1 MFYFE
6 LFLKLIVSFFSVLVF
21 SKLLG
26 KRNISP
32 TSPSDHIN
40 NYVLGGLVGGV
51 IYNSEIGV
59 FDVILVF
66 VLWGSFIKIL
76 DFIKTWVK
84 KIRKIIDGEPIL
96 LYYND
101 NFIITNLK
109 KSNLSVADFYYS
121 MRMKGIQ
128 TISNISKA
136 ELLPNGQIVFIE
148 SKVDEL
154 NYLVISD
161 GKFNKNEVELAGLKE
176 EFILNDIGIQ
186 DVKEISSCEYTNGT
200 YRYTKY
206 WLLYVQSVWHVL

>member
-1 MFYFE
+1 M
-6 LFLKLIVSFFSVLVF
+6 
-21 SKLLG
+21 
-26 KRNISP
+26 
-32 TSPSDHIN
+32 
-40 NYVLGGLVGGV
+40 
-51 IYNSEIGV
+51 
-59 FDVILVF
+59 
-66 VLWGSFIKIL
+66 
-76 DFIKTWVK
+76 
-84 KIRKIIDGEPIL
+84 
-96 LYYND
+96 
-101 NFIITNLK
+101 ITNLK

-128 TISNISKA
+128 TTSNISKA

-206 WLLYVQSVWHVL
+206 

>member
-128 TISNISKA
+128 TTSNISRA

-206 WLLYVQSVWHVL
+206 